1 MKILVTGG
9 AGFIGSHLIE
19 RLLEDGHQVA
29 SVDSMNDYYDV
40 RLKRARLER
49 FKDRVVHYEMPVED
63 HDALAGVFA
72 AEQPDAVCHLAAQAG
87 VRYSLENPYVYG
99 TSNVD
104 GTLSVLEEAKRAGV
118 KRVLIASSS
127 SVYGET
133 GAVPFREDDRA
144 DEPIS
149 IYAAT
154 KRADEL
160 LARTYHHLYG
170 MEIACLRFFT
180 VYGPYGRPDMA
191 LFSFSRK
198 MLAGEPIDVFNN
210 GEMKRDFTYVSDIVD
225 GITAALSAPLSFEI
239 VNLGYGSPVA
249 LMDFIRTLE
258 KELDV
263 PAKLN
268 FLPMQAGD
276 VPITYADTSKAKALL
291 GFSPKVGIEEGV
303 KRFVAWYRAYYQ
315 NAA

>member
-19 RLLEDGHQVA
+19 RLLADGHQVV

-40 RLKRARLER
+40 SLKAARLSR
-49 FKDRVVHYEMPVED
+49 FKDRIAHYEMSIED
-63 HDALAGVFA
+63 HEALARVMETEKPEA
-72 AEQPDAVCHLAAQAG
+72 AIHLAAQAG
-87 VRYSLENPYVYG
+87 VRYSLENPFVYG

-104 GTLSVLEEAKRAGV
+104 GTLSVLEEAKRAGI
-118 KRVLIASSS
+118 RRLLIASSS

-133 GAVPFREDDRA
+133 GVVPFREDDRA
-144 DEPIS
+144 DAPIS

-191 LFSFSRK
+191 LFSFSKK

-225 GITAALSAPLSFEI
+225 GIVAALSAPLSFEI
-239 VNLGYGSPVA
+239 INLGYGRPVA

-258 KELDV
+258 KELGV
-263 PAKLN
+263 SATLN
-268 FLPMQAGD
+268 YLPMQAGD
-276 VPITYADTSKAKALL
+276 VPVTYADTTKARELL

-303 KRFVAWYRAYYQ
+303 KRFVEWYRGYYRVE
-315 NAA
+315 A